1 MEKMSF
7 EYLALFYS
15 IALYCIVS
23 LVNVHYCYYYFS
35 FIYSFIFAL
44 HFSSISKII
53 NIKCHCPLSPLLMRV
68 QYRGS

>member
-23 LVNVHYCYYYFS
+23 LVNVYYCYYYFS

-44 HFSSISKII
+44 HF
-53 NIKCHCPLSPLLMRV
+53 HPYP
-68 QYRGS
+68 Y